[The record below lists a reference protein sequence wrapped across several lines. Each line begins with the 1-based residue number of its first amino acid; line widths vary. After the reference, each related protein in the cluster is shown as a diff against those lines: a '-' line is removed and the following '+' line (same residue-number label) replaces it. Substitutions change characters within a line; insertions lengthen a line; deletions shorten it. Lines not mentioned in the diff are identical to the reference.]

1 MKRAAPHRAA
11 ALAELGALLP
21 LAMVGLLL
29 ANDRLLK
36 LAFHNALTGK
46 LSDVAICF
54 LMPLLVSATL
64 GLIFD
69 WSARRRLC
77 AGGVVT
83 VIVFSALEMSDLAG
97 AWFSHALAIL
107 LPGQRIVL
115 TRDPTDL
122 LALGCVPLAIIYGL
136 RRARA
141 GAPHPRWAS
150 VAGALA
156 LITGSLALVAT
167 SAPYQCADW
176 SAPVVFS
183 VDGDCG
189 AGGLVVVEADR
200 YGGQLT
206 ITNAPALLTP
216 LPAGSSND
224 ATRLNQRFTGASC
237 PYTLDRGEWFVS
249 IGTCSNFAPP
259 PPPLSVDAGVAAD
272 ANALDG
278 ASDAGG
284 LADASDDTNDDPN
297 DGGAAGTV
305 GDAGPVGD
313 AGTTGRLRSSA
324 RRVIGPAT
332 PRSTPTSSGSPVSAP
347 IRPCSCVAR
356 ASRCSRER
364 ARVAPPVVVVGVADR
379 CSAGGAGAP
388 RLHRSDLSRRRGV
401 HRQRERH
408 LRADDPAIH
417 ADRHRLPHL
426 DQRRRSGDSGLPCDR
441 RDGSAFGAAA
451 AGGLHP
457 LWRPAPVPPLPR
469 ATRRLPAGAELRR
482 RRRRA
487 GLSGHAHRAGP

>member
-1 MKRAAPHRAA
+1 LKRAAPHRAA

-54 LMPLLVSATL
+54 LMPLLVSAAL

-69 WSARRRLC
+69 CSARRRLG

-83 VIVFSALEMSDLAG
+83 MIVFSALEMSDLAG

-122 LALGCVPLAIIYGL
+122 LALGCVPLAMIYGL

-141 GAPHPRWAS
+141 GVPHPRWAS

-167 SAPYQCADW
+167 SAPYRCADW

-189 AGGLVVVEADR
+189 AGGLVVIEADR

-224 ATRLNQRFTGASC
+224 ASRLNQRFTGTSC

-249 IGTCSNFAPP
+249 VGTCSNFAPP
-259 PPPLSVDAGVAAD
+259 PPPLLVDADVAGD
-272 ANALDG
+272 ANALD
-278 ASDAGG
+278 AAG
-284 LADASDDTNDDPN
+284 LADAGGDANDD
-297 DGGAAGTV
+297 GAAGTV
-305 GDAGPVGD
+305 GDGGTPFVVDAGMPDRPPLFCTPGYRSCHAALEGD
-313 AGTTGRLRSSA
+313 ALWFTCVGADPTVPLCRSRLT
-324 RRVIGPAT
+324 VQP
-332 PRSTPTSSGSPVSAP
+332 
-347 IRPCSCVAR
+347 
-356 ASRCSRER
+356 
-364 ARVAPPVVVVGVADR
+364 
-379 CSAGGAGAP
+379 
-388 RLHRSDLSRRRGV
+388 
-401 HRQRERH
+401 
-408 LRADDPAIH
+408 
-417 ADRHRLPHL
+417 
-426 DQRRRSGDSGLPCDR
+426 
-441 RDGSAFGAAA
+441 
-451 AGGLHP
+451 
-457 LWRPAPVPPLPR
+457 
-469 ATRRLPAGAELRR
+469 
-482 RRRRA
+482 
-487 GLSGHAHRAGP
+487 